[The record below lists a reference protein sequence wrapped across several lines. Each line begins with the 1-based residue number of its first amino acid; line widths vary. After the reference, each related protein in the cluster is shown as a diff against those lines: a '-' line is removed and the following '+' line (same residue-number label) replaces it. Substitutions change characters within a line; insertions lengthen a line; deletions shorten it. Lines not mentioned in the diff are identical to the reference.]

1 MTLFRF
7 FYGNT
12 LTDNFF
18 FGHTITNTNCKTY
31 ECEDSWGG
39 NSLGSDEIRKKILV
53 MDDEDMVGDIA
64 CQMLDYLGFD
74 TVHVLDGQAAILEF
88 QTQKDNGKPFDAVIM
103 DLTIPGGM
111 GGKEA
116 VTAILAIDAAAKVF
130 VSSGYST
137 DPAMVRFEEYG
148 FAGAIVKPFD
158 LAAIQ
163 EILAR
168 LV

>member
-1 MTLFRF
+1 M
-7 FYGNT
+7 
-12 LTDNFF
+12 
-18 FGHTITNTNCKTY
+18 
-31 ECEDSWGG
+31 S
-39 NSLGSDEIRKKILV
+39 SDETRKKILV

-74 TVHVLDGQAAILEF
+74 AVHVVDGQAAIKEF
-88 QTQKDNGKPFDAVIM
+88 LVQKEKGTPFNAVIM

-116 VTAILAIDAAAKVF
+116 VHEILAIDSNAQVF

-137 DPAMVRFEEYG
+137 DPAMVNFRDFG
-148 FAGAIVKPFD
+148 FTGVIVKPFD

-163 EILAR
+163 KILDQLA
-168 LV
+168 